1 MVFDPKAKFVK
12 PSVSVLTRVKQ
23 RLIHMLMCIIASS
36 MLMIGAMVI
45 FTDVEMKFYTT
56 LSIIRMCS
64 TLVMIAFAACM
75 EP

>member
-1 MVFDPKAKFVK
+1 
-12 PSVSVLTRVKQ
+12 
-23 RLIHMLMCIIASS
+23 
-36 MLMIGAMVI
+36 MVI